1 VLELENKN
9 CRDYGTFVCAGRAAE
24 ERERVRSHD
33 DLKLRWSGA
42 DFNKNIQQNR
52 PRFAGFRQGAVAVP
66 PGHGKCRTT
75 RREPFPPFQ
84 LVLNGHSVIQVVMGK
99 KLGFVVLLCFAGLTV
114 LTASPAGQEKLTMAN
129 TGFAFDLLKQIAGE
143 QPGIN
148 IFISPFS
155 VSTVL
160 QMVANGAAGDTKT
173 EMQRVLKTTG
183 LPPEALNAAGKDLN
197 QSLNSQTNVILNLAN
212 AIWYK
217 NEFHLKPEFVSVNKE
232 FFKAELGGVDFTKP
246 ESAQTINDWAETST
260 HGKIKQVVRWPFD
273 PLTRVILANAIYFKG
288 KWERPFD
295 KHATKDRAF
304 YVLPGGTPKQ
314 VPTMWQHGR
323 FNYQQGDGF
332 QAVRLPY
339 AGGHL
344 QMYLFLPNTNSS
356 PAKLLADLNAGTW
369 QNKIPPKF
377 QDLEGTLALP
387 RFKLYY
393 DTTLNKPLK
402 ALGMRQ
408 AFTVDAD
415 FSAMADKPLFVS
427 EVKQKSFVE
436 VNEEG
441 TEAAAVTTATLGC
454 AALPRPNNLFE
465 MIVDRPFLFVIAD
478 DQTKSV
484 LFMGVIYD
492 PAGQGN

>member
-1 VLELENKN
+1 
-9 CRDYGTFVCAGRAAE
+9 
-24 ERERVRSHD
+24 
-33 DLKLRWSGA
+33 
-42 DFNKNIQQNR
+42 
-52 PRFAGFRQGAVAVP
+52 
-66 PGHGKCRTT
+66 
-75 RREPFPPFQ
+75 
-84 LVLNGHSVIQVVMGK
+84 LNGHSVIQVVMGK
-99 KLGFVVLLCFAGLTV
+99 KLGFVVLLCCAGLTV
-114 LTASPAGQEKLTMAN
+114 LTASPAGQEKLASAN
-129 TGFAFDLLKQIAGE
+129 TAFAFGLLKQIAGE
-143 QPGIN
+143 QPGTN

-183 LPPEALNAAGKDLN
+183 LPPEALNAASKDLN

-212 AIWYK
+212 AVWYK
-217 NEFHLKPEFVSVNKE
+217 NEFHLKPEFVSVNKN
-232 FFKAELGGVDFTKP
+232 FFLAKLAGVDFGKP

-260 HGKIKQVVRWPFD
+260 HGKIKQVVQWPFD

-295 KHATKDRAF
+295 KQATKDRAF

-344 QMYLFLPNTNSS
+344 QMYLFLPDTNSS
-356 PAKLLADLNAGTW
+356 PAKLLADLNAGPW
-369 QNKIPPKF
+369 QNKILPKF
-377 QDLEGTLALP
+377 QDSDGTLALP
-387 RFKLYY
+387 RFKLDY
-393 DTTLNKPLK
+393 DVILNDPLR

-408 AFTVDAD
+408 AFTVGAD
-415 FSAMADKPLFVS
+415 FSAMTDEPLFVS
-427 EVKQKSFVE
+427 KVKQKSFVE

-441 TEAAAVTTATLGC
+441 TEAAAVTTATVL
-454 AALPRPNNLFE
+454 AAAVFRPEKSFE

-484 LFMGVIYD
+484 LFMGMIYN
-492 PAGQGN
+492 PVGQGN